1 MEISKTEMQKE
12 KKELKNKNKNKTRLE
27 YSRAVEKNLKSN
39 VSIIILPG
47 DERWKDLKIYLK

>member
-12 KKELKNKNKNKTRLE
+12 KQELKNQNKNKTRLE

-39 VSIIILPG
+39 VSIIILPEG
-47 DERWKDLKIYLK
+47 DER